1 MLPQLHLYGL
11 AWALAGLLWVIC
23 GARRLVQ
30 RTRGGCSWPRVLCL
44 LCAAVLA
51 ALAGAR
57 VHYVLLAPGLLRD
70 GVVRA
75 LVLPLA
81 DEGAGLRISGGMLA
95 AGGVVLLLGPRA
107 VQHRLD
113 RAQLCDALLPLGGLA
128 LALGRL
134 GCFADGCCFGVPC
147 TLPWCLR
154 FPAPSPAYWSHVAQG
169 LIPQAARCSLPVH
182 PLQLYLAAGG
192 LGAFAASA
200 LVAARGA
207 RPGTAA
213 LAFVVALCMLR
224 LLVEPLRESS
234 FGGAVAHQGALDA
247 SCALVALVALGWRAQ
262 RRTAVGPGAS

>member
-1 MLPQLHLYGL
+1 MVPQLHLYGL
-11 AWALAGLLWVIC
+11 AWALGALLWVIC
-23 GARRLVQ
+23 GSRRLVR
-30 RTRGGCSWPRVLCL
+30 RTRGGCSWPRVLGL

-57 VHYVLLAPGLLRD
+57 VHYLLLAPDLLRD
-70 GVVRA
+70 GLLRA

-81 DEGAGLRISGGMLA
+81 DEGAGLRISGGLLA
-95 AGGVVLLLGPRA
+95 AGGLLLLGPRA
-107 VQHRLD
+107 VEHRLD
-113 RAQLCDALLPLGGLA
+113 RAQLCDALLPLAGLA

-134 GCFADGCCFGVPC
+134 GCFADGCCFGAPC

-182 PLQLYLAAGG
+182 PLQLYLAGGG
-192 LGAFAASA
+192 LGAFAVSA

-213 LAFVVALCMLR
+213 LAFVVALCTLR

-247 SCALVALVALGWRAQ
+247 SSALVALLALMWRAQ
-262 RRTAVGPGAS
+262 RRTTVGSGAW